1 MNGAGLQG
9 VGAHGGNRPRADYLF
24 LAIASVAILAL
35 DFATKA
41 LARRHLPGFLD
52 STDFGAHVTFTLKE
66 NSAGAFGLMDGASQ
80 ALNRVVFSLLSLIS
94 IIVVVWLY
102 VRMSPQLSLLKWGL
116 PLVLGGAIGNLLDRL
131 RFGHVVDF
139 VDVHVL
145 FRGTER
151 HAAPFNL
158 ADVAI
163 TIGVGLLA
171 LDRLRAGRRSA
182 GAPAAPDADRR
193 ASGSTQP
200 TP

>member
-1 MNGAGLQG
+1 MNGVGSQG
-9 VGAHGGNRPRADYLF
+9 VGAHAGNRPRADYLF
-24 LAIASVAILAL
+24 LAVVSVAVLAL

-52 STDFGAHVTFTLKE
+52 STNLGDHITLMLKE
-66 NSAGAFGLMDGASQ
+66 NSGGAFGLMAGASQ
-80 ALNRVVFSLLSLIS
+80 PLNRVVFSLVSLVS

-102 VRMSPQLSLLKWGL
+102 LRLSPERPLLKWGL

-131 RFGHVVDF
+131 RFGHVLDF

-145 FRGTER
+145 IRGIER

-171 LDRLRAGRRSA
+171 LDGVRARRRRD
-182 GAPAAPDADRR
+182 GAPAAPDSHRR
-193 ASGSTQP
+193 PSGSTQP